1 MIRLSRERCSRA
13 TVVALGQIV
22 SESSKRQKGAQISA
36 LVSRAANSTA
46 VYARAAPARRTAAER
61 SSTMKKHVRV
71 STGIDWQNP

>member
-1 MIRLSRERCSRA
+1 LCSRA

-36 LVSRAANSTA
+36 LVSRAASRAANSTT